1 MIQLLMQKIMQ
12 DTLERFS
19 EGTEKMY
26 LVKVRN
32 NMSTQSHKKVTNT
45 KEDHE
50 RMKEIKEVSVN
61 GKKM

>member
-1 MIQLLMQKIMQ
+1 MQ
-12 DTLERFS
+12 DTQGQGFP
-19 EGTEKMY
+19 EGREIMY

-50 RMKEIKEVSVN
+50 KMKEIKEVIVN
-61 GKKM
+61 GKKMGVKKE

>member
-1 MIQLLMQKIMQ
+1 
-12 DTLERFS
+12 
-19 EGTEKMY
+19 MY

-50 RMKEIKEVSVN
+50 KMKGIKEVSVN